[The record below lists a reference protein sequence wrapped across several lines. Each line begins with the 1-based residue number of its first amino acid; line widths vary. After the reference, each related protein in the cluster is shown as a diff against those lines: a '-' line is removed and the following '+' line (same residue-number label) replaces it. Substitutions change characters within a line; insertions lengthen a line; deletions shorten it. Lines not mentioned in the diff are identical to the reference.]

1 MQVTITFVFVE
12 LKYIPLIINTDLWVF
27 PSMFGVE
34 GFVLRL
40 VYKRELNYEKGK
52 KLGKKKNK
60 RRS

>member
-1 MQVTITFVFVE
+1 
-12 LKYIPLIINTDLWVF
+12 
-27 PSMFGVE
+27 MFGVE

-52 KLGKKKNK
+52 KLGEKKNK